1 MKQRGI
7 ERGVKQRGIEKK
19 EAGQLKRVKEK
30 TTLLKGQTLVTR
42 EREREVRY
50 FSNSS
55 VHYTTKWIGS
65 QVFCLICNYLFSL
78 RYSAASIK
86 AKVSPYLS
94 TLQNLATLLPVE
106 SERRT
111 T

>member
-42 EREREVRY
+42 EREREVTN

-55 VHYTTKWIGS
+55 VHYTTKWIVS
-65 QVFCLICNYLFSL
+65 QVFSALFAIIYFL
-78 RYSAASIK
+78 
-86 AKVSPYLS
+86 LD
-94 TLQNLATLLPVE
+94 TLLQA
-106 SERRT
+106 
-111 T
+111 